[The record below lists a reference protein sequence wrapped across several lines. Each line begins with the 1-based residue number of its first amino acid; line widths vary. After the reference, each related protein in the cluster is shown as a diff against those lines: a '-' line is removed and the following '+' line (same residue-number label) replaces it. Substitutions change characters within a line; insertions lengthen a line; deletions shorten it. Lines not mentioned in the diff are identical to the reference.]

1 MSDSLTADTRRMIRD
16 LLAAVAGMVDT
27 DPDRARGYAAETVAG
42 WRDEHAVGGVDP
54 VDVLWLAE
62 GEVDRLRR
70 AVGILRTVVDELLL
84 VDVTE
89 RGDVRLGDVAY
100 RSGSARQRRIVD
112 RDLLVEWVGADNLA
126 DVFRLDD
133 SNLRVGALEALAR
146 RRALNEAGGDEDTAT
161 GYAEAVLDT
170 FLGWNDPAPGTPARR
185 LDRVPV
191 SRARWAG
198 ELAHGQRRH

>member
-1 MSDSLTADTRRMIRD
+1 MSEWNVAVATRGMVRD
-16 LLAAVAGMVDT
+16 LLAALMAMGGEEEHV
-27 DPDRARGYAAETVAG
+27 RGFAAETVAS
-42 WRDEHAVGGVDP
+42 WVDEHAVGGVDP
-54 VDVLWLAE
+54 IDVLWVAE

-70 AVGILRTVVDELLL
+70 AVAVLRAVVDDLILA
-84 VDVTE
+84 DVTE

-133 SNLRVGALEALAR
+133 SNLRVTALEALAR
-146 RRALNEAGGDEDTAT
+146 RRALNEHPGDDGEADFV
-161 GYAEAVLDT
+161 GAVLDT
-170 FLGWNDPAPGTPARR
+170 FLGWNDPAPGTPARKLER
-185 LDRVPV
+185 IPV